1 MLYSSAILYTL
12 WHIPQDRLHIPVLA
26 LPILLFIVVS
36 MCLDGSPIQP
46 VPDRPPML
54 LIEWLALSFMLGLHP
69 LEALKLPQSISG
81 LFFLLAQLL
90 HHRIPVLLES
100 VFASADRS
108 ASTGS
113 LFGLNLELSE
123 DTFTDLGGVL
133 SDLCVE
139 VLD

>member
-1 MLYSSAILYTL
+1 
-12 WHIPQDRLHIPVLA
+12 
-26 LPILLFIVVS
+26 
-36 MCLDGSPIQP
+36 
-46 VPDRPPML
+46 ML

-69 LEALKLPQSISG
+69 LQALKLPQSIGG

-113 LFGLNLELSE
+113 LFGLSLELSE
-123 DTFTDLGGVL
+123 DTFTDSSGVL
-133 SDLCVE
+133 GDLCVE
-139 VLD
+139 ALN